1 MYGSLLIDGVERH
14 SRERRTEDGL
24 LPSCIPFFRRYPMD
38 VLVRLEA
45 RPNDSPVLAHVNSIP
60 VLPFGTRSRR
70 EVVTLYGVAD
80 ALSLAL
86 ALAATVESE
95 RLEAVHS
102 GVVRHLGVW
111 PGRGAVGDSAWRDS
125 TTGRLVTRD
134 LDIPQ
139 LTLEARATELLGEC
153 GSTLRR
159 VAAGLGMAD
168 WPEGADR
175 ALSFSL
181 TDATE
186 FGGGAGES
194 FGDEVGVENWL
205 DSLRE
210 ADAFTFDTESE

>member
-1 MYGSLLIDGVERH
+1 
-14 SRERRTEDGL
+14 
-24 LPSCIPFFRRYPMD
+24 MD

-45 RPNDSPVLAHVNSIP
+45 RPSDSPVLAHVNSIP

-80 ALSLAL
+80 AQSLAL
-86 ALAATVESE
+86 ALAAPVESE
-95 RLEAVHS
+95 RMDAPRS

-139 LTLEARATELLGEC
+139 PTLEAKATELLGEC
-153 GSTLRR
+153 GSMLRR

-168 WPEGADR
+168 WPEGTER
-175 ALSFSL
+175 ALTFSL
-181 TDATE
+181 TDASE
-186 FGGGAGES
+186 VGGGAGDS
-194 FGDEVGVENWL
+194 FRDEVGVENWL